1 MKKIYTSLFYAFLFL
16 NNFSLNSYFKHSLS
30 LSKTHDR
37 IRGSILNRI
46 KNMISIQRTV
56 CIGNNARLCKFHTV
70 VFQNWFTGYLIRRG
84 IAGYI
89 HCYGLLLCNGII
101 IRILQN

>member
-37 IRGSILNRI
+37 IRGFILNLI
-46 KNMISIQRTV
+46 KKLSVSETMPSSV
-56 CIGNNARLCKFHTV
+56 S
-70 VFQNWFTGYLIRRG
+70 FTPLFSKT
-84 IAGYI
+84 
-89 HCYGLLLCNGII
+89 GLPVT
-101 IRILQN
+101 